1 MVLRVGS
8 NMICCE
14 KLKHCYLLINK
25 LATRDDLF
33 SREIPLESSTCVLG
47 DNNVWNYKSYFF

>member
-1 MVLRVGS
+1 
-8 NMICCE
+8 MICCE

-47 DNNVWNYKSYFF
+47 DNNV